1 MIDLSFL
8 NKCTSL
14 FIQLSSKLLQNLS
27 GIEHCSNL
35 EELCLTNCKRLRDIS
50 SVMKLINLVDFIIIG
65 SNSVDKESRNLFTKH
80 TGIEILSNQENYRR
94 SVK

>member
-50 SVMKLINLVDFIIIG
+50 SVMKLIIIG

-80 TGIEILSNQENYRR
+80 TGIEILSNLENYRR